1 MKKIIVQ
8 INVKKKNLERSEIKI
23 ISSVNSLKNKESLER
38 IIGGIIN
45 NYKHSQN
52 WLNGTIQRVK
62 IVDADTPNKLCY
74 ISHFNNKYNHYLI
87 G

>member
-1 MKKIIVQ
+1 MEKIIVQ
-8 INVKKKNLERSEIKI
+8 INVKKKNLEYSEIEI
-23 ISSVNSLKNKESLER
+23 ISSVNSLDNRESLER
-38 IIGGIIN
+38 IVGGIIT

-62 IVDADTPNKLCY
+62 IVDANTPNKICY
-74 ISHFNNKYNHYLI
+74 SSHFNDKYNHYLI